1 LKTALFEFNS
11 AVLDDSFAAKGIV
24 NFAQENKVD
33 LIVMGNGDRKV
44 SKEYFQSSV
53 SQEVIGLHP
62 ACQILVVN

>member
-11 AVLDDSFAAKGIV
+11 AVLDDSL
-24 NFAQENKVD
+24 QENKVD